1 MYGHSDASFWRW
13 LLAVVLGH
21 PLITNGPSC
30 TTLHRAILHN
40 SHLRINSVR
49 KGSTFSRNASSEIQR
64 NELQLQNCSN
74 TNGSLQSNHKF
85 QLIQELQAIV
95 AHQATRTQEAASDK
109 AVCALQWVLC
119 CFVYSGF
126 AHGRQIYSQ
135 WFRRKMVAFLLFNVM
150 QHTKRFW
157 HTEASAMSQ
166 EFGFVGMHASI
177 WHGLTKLFS

>member
-21 PLITNGPSC
+21 PLTTNGPSC

-49 KGSTFSRNASSEIQR
+49 KGSTSSGNASSEIR
-64 NELQLQNCSN
+64 RSGLQLRNCSN

-109 AVCALQWVLC
+109 AVCAIQWGFFVL
-119 CFVYSGF
+119 FISGLLTVGKSTVNGF
-126 AHGRQIYSQ
+126 GARWLPSFSSMLCSIRSAFGI
-135 WFRRKMVAFLLFNVM
+135 RKH
-150 QHTKRFW
+150 QR
-157 HTEASAMSQ
+157 
-166 EFGFVGMHASI
+166 
-177 WHGLTKLFS
+177 